1 MSNLPRSLLKNLDLF
16 RSVSEHDLDTVLQSA
31 QTMRLQAGDPVFQQ
45 GQIAENF
52 FILLHGHLKVVQTTP
67 DGEQVTVRYVL
78 PGEVF
83 GIARAMRRP
92 TYPAACIAVE
102 ESIVLNWPSSEWDH
116 VIASNPQF
124 AFNALQTVGQ
134 RLQDA
139 HTRIKELS
147 TEEVEQR
154 VARCILRLIDS
165 SGEQTEDGV
174 SINFPITR
182 QEIAEM
188 TGTTLHT
195 VSRLL
200 SAWKDRGLVITGRKR
215 VTVCRLDD
223 LIRLAEGE
231 ESGDASAPKRSS
243 VKPV

>member
-231 ESGDASAPKRSS
+231 ESGDASAPKLSS
-243 VKPV
+243 VKPL

>member
-243 VKPV
+243 VKPL

>member
-1 MSNLPRSLLKNLDLF
+1 MNPSIPRSLLKDLDLF
-16 RSVSEHDLDTVLQSA
+16 RAVPDKELDAVLSIARGIRVNNGDAVFKQ
-31 QTMRLQAGDPVFQQ
+31 GDP
-45 GQIAENF
+45 ATHF
-52 FILLHGHLKVVQTTP
+52 FVLLHGHLKVVQTTP
-67 DGEQVTVRYVL
+67 DGEQVVVRYVM

-83 GIARAMRRP
+83 GMARAMRRP
-92 TYPAACIAVE
+92 TYPANCLAVE
-102 ESIVLNWPSSEWDH
+102 ESIVLSWPSSEWDGF
-116 VIASNPQF
+116 IAGNPQF

-139 HTRIKELS
+139 HTRIQELS

-165 SGEQTEDGV
+165 SGEQTEEGV

-200 SAWKDRGLVITGRKR
+200 SAWKDRGLVNTGRRR
-215 VTVCRLDD
+215 VTVCKVDD
-223 LIRLAEGE
+223 LIRLAEGATP
-231 ESGDASAPKRSS
+231 DTAPAGK
-243 VKPV
+243 KPLPAR